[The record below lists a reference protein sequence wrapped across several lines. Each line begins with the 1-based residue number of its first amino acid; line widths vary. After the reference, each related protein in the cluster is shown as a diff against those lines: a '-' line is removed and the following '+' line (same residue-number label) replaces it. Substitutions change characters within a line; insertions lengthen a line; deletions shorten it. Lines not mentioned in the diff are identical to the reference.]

1 MAKEKKEP
9 KSELKGKPESE
20 SKKEKNEANEALQ
33 HIHKDMAMGEI
44 VMRYPETIPVI
55 LSHGLH
61 CIGCHVS
68 PYESIEQGSLGHG
81 MSEEEFEM
89 LLKEVNEAAAE
100 TERKR
105 KQHREEMEQVQQ
117 QEAQHQA

>member
-1 MAKEKKEP
+1 MIQMTKKVQEQEKQAKETP
-9 KSELKGKPESE
+9 
-20 SKKEKNEANEALQ
+20 Q
-33 HIHKDMAMGEI
+33 YVDKDMTMGEI
-44 VMRYPETIPVI
+44 VMKYPETIPVI

-81 MSEEEFEM
+81 MTEEEFET

-105 KQHREEMEQVQQ
+105 KQHQEQM
-117 QEAQHQA
+117 QHTQHPA

>member
-1 MAKEKKEP
+1 MTRAKKQETQAESTAKELP
-9 KSELKGKPESE
+9 QYI
-20 SKKEKNEANEALQ
+20 N
-33 HIHKDMAMGEI
+33 KDMTMGEI
-44 VMRYPETIPVI
+44 VTKYPETIPVI

-81 MSEEEFEM
+81 MSEEEFES

-105 KQHREEMEQVQQ
+105 KQHQEQLTNAGLKPQNC
-117 QEAQHQA
+117 